1 MQPPPASEEPVG
13 QNGPAPVKRVRR
25 KLLWSRAEDERLL
38 AAVGQQGPRDWPGVA
53 RHVESRSSNQCR
65 DRWYNYLSPA
75 INKSPWTEAEELR
88 LFLLHTA
95 FGNRW
100 ALIADH
106 LGGRTDNTV
115 KNYWNAGMRLRL
127 PALQEQLARGLAL
140 QRESPETFEQS
151 FDLVDLK
158 LIELIRDQAVAPR
171 PPTEATRKIKK
182 HRRTNKRV
190 ILPSAVPALPAL
202 TNSHHEFTTEPRTV
216 RSTQA
221 SPVHAGYE
229 GGGGYSRVQDEQAQS
244 NGERPAADSQVSGVG
259 FARSFPMRARCPSSK
274 DAP

>member
-1 MQPPPASEEPVG
+1 MHLPPASEEPVEH
-13 QNGPAPVKRVRR
+13 NGPAPAKRVRR
-25 KLLWSRAEDERLL
+25 KLLWSPTEDERLL
-38 AAVGQQGPRDWPGVA
+38 AAVGLQGPRDWPGVA
-53 RHVESRSSNQCR
+53 RRVETRSSNQCR

-75 INKSPWTEAEELR
+75 INKSPWTQAEELR

-127 PALQEQLARGLAL
+127 PALREQLARGLAL

-171 PPTEATRKIKK
+171 PPTEATRKIRKR
-182 HRRTNKRV
+182 RRTNKR
-190 ILPSAVPALPAL
+190 IISPFAAPPVPALADPRQ
-202 TNSHHEFTTEPRTV
+202 EFTTEPRTV

-221 SPVHAGYE
+221 SPVHAGCE
-229 GGGGYSRVQDEQAQS
+229 GEGGYSRVRDEQAQS
-244 NGERPAADSQVSGVG
+244 DAERPVADSKVSGVEFVG
-259 FARSFPMRARCPSSK
+259 SLPTRVSCPPSK
-274 DAP
+274 LAP